1 MRHINFKNVPAEE
14 VEEGAQGVSIRWL
27 IRDVDGAKNFFMR
40 HFEIAPGGHTPRH
53 SHPWE
58 HEVFILEGNGVVLG
72 AEGEKEFSP
81 GDVIFVPAG
90 EEHQFRNP
98 SLPGS
103 ETGEKPVAFL
113 CLIPSKENC
122 IL

>member
-1 MRHINFKNVPAEE
+1 MRIVNFKNVPAEE
-14 VEEGAQGVSIRWL
+14 VEEGAKGVLIRWL
-27 IRDVDGAKNFFMR
+27 IRDADGAENFFMR

-58 HEVFILEGNGVVLG
+58 HEVFILEGKGIVLG

-98 SLPGS
+98 SLVAG
-103 ETGEKPVAFL
+103 TAREKSVAFL
-113 CLIPSKENC
+113 CLIPSKE
-122 IL
+122 

>member
-1 MRHINFKNVPAEE
+1 MRIVNFNSLPAEE
-14 VEEGAQGVSIRWL
+14 VEEGAKGVLIRWL

-58 HEVFILEGNGVVLG
+58 HEVFILEGKGVVLG

-81 GDVIFVPAG
+81 GEAIFVPGG

-98 SLPGS
+98 AEEPA
-103 ETGEKPVAFL
+103 TFL
-113 CLIPSKENC
+113 CLIPSQEKC